1 MKSCNMAVIV
11 PVDKLA
17 GNDEV
22 LRAQVWG
29 KVSELLLPAL
39 GKLYRQFNPSN
50 GAWGLKL
57 VRPFGVILGKQE
69 PEQFL
74 ALFLA
79 GQQAQQDAM
88 EFHLSAMIEK
98 TDMSNAQKIGDSLVC
113 PMIVDGKDPELMAHA
128 IWHISLQKGAPLPDW
143 HLLHR
148 TWPCGSFHGGAAS
161 YSGKSCWL
169 CPLHGDTEPGGADRC
184 LNLTRNALLSCCL
197 LLLQKNHCWSRQN
210 QTPMFSL

>member
-1 MKSCNMAVIV
+1 MPAHWLSHRYLTHRPSHHTGGA
-11 PVDKLA
+11 PEA
-17 GNDEV
+17 ETV
-22 LRAQVWG
+22 LPWVLPPTQQVWG

-128 IWHISLQKGAPLPDW
+128 IWHISLQKGAPLPD
-143 HLLHR
+143 
-148 TWPCGSFHGGAAS
+148 CGIYYIGLGRAVAS
-161 YSGKSCWL
+161 TEEQRAILANPAGYAL
-169 CPLHGDTEPGGADRC
+169 CTV
-184 LNLTRNALLSCCL
+184 TLS
-197 LLLQKNHCWSRQN
+197 QGV
-210 QTPMFSL
+210 QTDA

>member
-128 IWHISLQKGAPLPDW
+128 TFLFYVVGASHSVFDVAYYFSIDSVKIDITLSPDCYEPLLFLNSIINMILYCQKEVRRLEAERNEQ
-143 HLLHR
+143 HLIFN
-148 TWPCGSFHGGAAS
+148 GKEAA
-161 YSGKSCWL
+161 
-169 CPLHGDTEPGGADRC
+169 
-184 LNLTRNALLSCCL
+184 
-197 LLLQKNHCWSRQN
+197 
-210 QTPMFSL
+210 

>member
-1 MKSCNMAVIV
+1 MKFCNMAVVV
-11 PVDKLA
+11 PVDRLA
-17 GNDEV
+17 GNDEA

-50 GAWGLKL
+50 GAWGHKL

-79 GQQAQQDAM
+79 GQQAQQDAI
-88 EFHLSAMIEK
+88 EFHLAAMIK
-98 TDMSNAQKIGDSLVC
+98 KADMSNVQEIGDSLVC

-128 IWHISLQKGAPLPDW
+128 IWHISLQKGAPLPD
-143 HLLHR
+143 
-148 TWPCGSFHGGAAS
+148 CGIYYTALGRAVASAEEQRAVLANPAGYALCTVTLSQEVAA
-161 YSGKSCWL
+161 
-169 CPLHGDTEPGGADRC
+169 DA
-184 LNLTRNALLSCCL
+184 
-197 LLLQKNHCWSRQN
+197 
-210 QTPMFSL
+210 

>member
-128 IWHISLQKGAPLPDW
+128 I
-143 HLLHR
+143 
-148 TWPCGSFHGGAAS
+148 
-161 YSGKSCWL
+161 
-169 CPLHGDTEPGGADRC
+169 
-184 LNLTRNALLSCCL
+184 
-197 LLLQKNHCWSRQN
+197 
-210 QTPMFSL
+210 

>member
-1 MKSCNMAVIV
+1 MKFCNMAVIV

-17 GNDEV
+17 ENEEA

-98 TDMSNAQKIGDSLVC
+98 TDVSNAQKIGDSLVC

-128 IWHISLQKGAPLPDW
+128 IWHISLQKGAPLPD
-143 HLLHR
+143 
-148 TWPCGSFHGGAAS
+148 CGIYYEGLGRAVASMEEQRAILANPAGYALCTVTLSQGVAA
-161 YSGKSCWL
+161 
-169 CPLHGDTEPGGADRC
+169 DA
-184 LNLTRNALLSCCL
+184 
-197 LLLQKNHCWSRQN
+197 
-210 QTPMFSL
+210 

>member
-22 LRAQVWG
+22 LRAKVWR
-29 KVSELLLPAL
+29 KVSKLLLPAL

-57 VRPFGVILGKQE
+57 TRPFGVILGKQE

-79 GQQAQQDAM
+79 GQQAQRDAM

-98 TDMSNAQKIGDSLVC
+98 ANMGNAQKIGDALVC
-113 PMIVDGKDPELMAHA
+113 HVVVDGEDPELMAHA
-128 IWHISLQKGAPLPDW
+128 IWHISLQKGAPLPDCGIYYEE
-143 HLLHR
+143 LGRAVASVEEQR
-148 TWPCGSFHGGAAS
+148 TILANPAGYA
-161 YSGKSCWL
+161 L
-169 CPLHGDTEPGGADRC
+169 CTV
-184 LNLTRNALLSCCL
+184 TLS
-197 LLLQKNHCWSRQN
+197 QGV
-210 QTPMFSL
+210 QTDA

>member
-128 IWHISLQKGAPLPDW
+128 TFLFYVVGASHSVFDVAYYFGIDSVKIDITLSPDCYEPLLFLNSIINMILYCQKEVRRLEAERNEQ
-143 HLLHR
+143 HLIFN
-148 TWPCGSFHGGAAS
+148 GKEAA
-161 YSGKSCWL
+161 
-169 CPLHGDTEPGGADRC
+169 
-184 LNLTRNALLSCCL
+184 
-197 LLLQKNHCWSRQN
+197 
-210 QTPMFSL
+210 